1 MSPSAVRAAALV
13 VVVTPLTACND
24 LEPHPHPDASIY
36 ASPDTTADATA
47 DPASHDAEPDATAAP
62 SWPCQPADVAPPHAA
77 GTSYLGVHANPQN
90 NDLVACEAAG
100 AWTSD
105 WHALQGRAMAQ
116 PNTFSPDGATTYAT
130 TSAGEDGCT
139 VHAIDVPSGDVLWC
153 FAEPQALGSSVAVDA
168 EGNLYVTGSAGV
180 VSLTAAG
187 VERWRR
193 PFVMPDDAP
202 GGPTGLHLH
211 PLGYVAA
218 AGGNGEIA
226 LLDRATGETAA
237 ALSVFDGFD
246 LPRIERPGLSVDL
259 EPLLPQ
265 AVVDDF
271 VDTFGSVDQLLA
283 IFAGVGDQWTDNT
296 IGIAPNGTLY
306 ALGSGAT
313 ADTGALVQV
322 RVDASGDGVA
332 LAAGWVAEF
341 QGGSASSPSISPD
354 GHWLKI
360 TDGNSTA
367 GLLTPDAVEARAL
380 LFDIDACDD
389 NTDDDDAPDRCAPAL
404 TVPLLSGPALG
415 ASPMLD
421 DLEHY
426 VWEVQFADLFGSAVP
441 DLIRYEG
448 TAEIW
453 RLDLPDDAV
462 WSSVLTITDR
472 HIVGTRTTFTDS
484 GQNLLTISLPAT
496 ASSALVAVDR
506 ATGEVVFTAPT
517 TDDSTSTVTIGP
529 DGALYVTQ
537 LGLLSGFAIDT
548 RITGGIMRFAP
559 TAAGSD

>member
-1 MSPSAVRAAALV
+1 
-13 VVVTPLTACND
+13 
-24 LEPHPHPDASIY
+24 
-36 ASPDTTADATA
+36 
-47 DPASHDAEPDATAAP
+47 
-62 SWPCQPADVAPPHAA
+62 
-77 GTSYLGVHANPQN
+77 
-90 NDLVACEAAG
+90 
-100 AWTSD
+100 
-105 WHALQGRAMAQ
+105 
-116 PNTFSPDGATTYAT
+116 
-130 TSAGEDGCT
+130 
-139 VHAIDVPSGDVLWC
+139 
-153 FAEPQALGSSVAVDA
+153 
-168 EGNLYVTGSAGV
+168 
-180 VSLTAAG
+180 
-187 VERWRR
+187 
-193 PFVMPDDAP
+193 MPDDAP

-271 VDTFGSVDQLLA
+271 
-283 IFAGVGDQWTDNT
+283 
-296 IGIAPNGTLY
+296 IAPNGTLY